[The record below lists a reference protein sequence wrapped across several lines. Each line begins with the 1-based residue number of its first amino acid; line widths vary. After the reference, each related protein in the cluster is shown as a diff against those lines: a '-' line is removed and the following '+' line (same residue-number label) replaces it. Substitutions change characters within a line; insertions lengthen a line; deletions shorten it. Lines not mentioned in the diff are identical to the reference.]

1 MAYWIQEISTTQN
14 MSNYRLFHCDYRSDI
29 DKLPKFGIEGELQEN
44 DTISHKPCSYGS
56 QALVLQ
62 DSSTWELG
70 KATNEWKELKTIV
83 VGGNSGNGSSYILP
97 VAGTKQL
104 GGVMIG
110 NNIDETPEGTI
121 SVNAEKIVQQ
131 VTTTENEVNQMLNDI
146 FGTK

>member
-1 MAYWIQEISTTQN
+1 MAYWIQETSTNHN

-29 DKLPKFGIEGELQEN
+29 DRLPKFGIEGELQEN
-44 DTISHKPCSYGS
+44 DTISHKSCSYGS

-70 KATNEWKELKTIV
+70 KSTNEWKELKTMI
-83 VGGNSGNGSSYILP
+83 VGGNSGSSSSYVLP
-97 VAGTKQL
+97 VAGTNQL

-110 NNIDETPEGTI
+110 NNIDITQSGTI
-121 SVNAEKIVQQ
+121 SVDGDKIVEQI
-131 VTTTENEVNQMLNDI
+131 TTTENEVNQMLDDI